1 MKLSERYAAH
11 VDQWKDCVL
20 CPLCSIRRRTV
31 FSRGNLPADVLFI
44 GEAPGPS
51 EDSLGKPFVGPAGKV
66 LDLILEKTLESLPQ
80 ETLIGGVVR
89 HPRFCITN
97 ATLCYPGRDSKGTI
111 KAPGKEAIKAC
122 NPRLVEFVELVSPK
136 LIVRLGN
143 VAKSATKELVEN
155 YPIRSMIHP
164 SAINYMDD
172 IQMQHITVERCVARL
187 TSWIIET
194 CTLPTRKKS

>member
-11 VDQWKDCVL
+11 VARWKDCTL
-20 CPLCSIRRRTV
+20 CPLSCVRRRTV
-31 FSRGNLPADVLFI
+31 FGRGNLPADILFI
-44 GEAPGPS
+44 GEAPGPA

-66 LDLILEKTLESLPQ
+66 LDLIIEKTLQALPP
-80 ETLIGGVVR
+80 EIPIVGRVR
-89 HPRFCITN
+89 PPVFFISN

-111 KAPGKEAIKAC
+111 KSPGKEAIKAC
-122 NPRLVEFVELVSPK
+122 NPRLVELVQIVNPR

-143 VAKSATKELVEN
+143 VAKSATKELVEH

-172 IQMQHITVERCVARL
+172 VQMQHITVERCVARL
-187 TSWIIET
+187 TSWILET
-194 CTLPTRKKS
+194 CTSPTSKKS